1 MNALQ
6 KSLFLILTIISYQ
19 SFADQI
25 TFTSKDKT
33 STVIEL
39 FTSQGCSS
47 CPPAEEY
54 INGYV
59 DNKELWSKYIPIV
72 FHVDYWDYIGWKDVF
87 AKPQFTSRQYLYAK
101 LKHVRTVYT
110 PAFIVNGSAW
120 RRGFFNSYP
129 DAKGLNLGILD
140 VVINGDSVKANLKV
154 SESGSKTGAGTLN
167 LNIAILG
174 MDMIVEISA
183 GENEGRKAKHNFVVL
198 GHSSQLSNT
207 MTWKMELPKIKQSRI
222 KHQKIKQK
230 LNPKFAL
237 VAWVS
242 SKDDPTPLQAIG
254 GWLP

>member
-1 MNALQ
+1 MTALQ
-6 KSLFLILTIISYQ
+6 KFSLVILFIISSE
-19 SFADQI
+19 SF
-25 TFTSKDKT
+25 SKEVIYSSKGKK

-54 INGYV
+54 INGYI
-59 DNKELWSKYIPIV
+59 DNKDLWTKYIPIV

-87 AKPQFTSRQYLYAK
+87 AKREFTSRQYLYAK

-129 DAKGLNLGILD
+129 NVNGLDNGILEVAVKD
-140 VVINGDSVKANLKV
+140 NSVRANFKM
-154 SESGSKTGAGTLN
+154 SESVNDALSLN
-167 LNIAILG
+167 VAILG
-174 MDMIVEISA
+174 MDMVVNISA
-183 GENEGRKAKHNFVVL
+183 GENEGRKAEHNFVVL
-198 GHSSQLSNT
+198 GHASQLSKNMIWT
-207 MTWKMELPKIKQSRI
+207 MKLPEIKP
-222 KHQKIKQK
+222 QKISKYA
-230 LNPKFAL
+230 F

-242 SKDDPTPLQAIG
+242 SQQDPTPLQAVG

>member
-1 MNALQ
+1 MKTFL
-6 KSLFLILTIISYQ
+6 LILLFSLSSQ
-19 SFADQI
+19 SFSEELK
-25 TFTSKDKT
+25 FSSKGKK

-54 INGYV
+54 INGFI

-87 AKPQFTSRQYLYAK
+87 AQPQFTSRQYLYAK

-129 DAKGLNLGILD
+129 DNKELDNGLLD
-140 VVINGDSVKANLKV
+140 VVVNGSNVKANFASTTLA
-154 SESGSKTGAGTLN
+154 GSALN
-167 LNIAILG
+167 LNVAILG
-174 MDMIVEISA
+174 TNMVVDISA
-183 GENEGRKAKHNFVVL
+183 GENEGRRAKHNFVVL
-198 GHSSQLSNT
+198 GYAKQLSKD
-207 MTWKMELPKIKQSRI
+207 MFWKLQKPKIKQR
-222 KHQKIKQK
+222 KNAKYA
-230 LNPKFAL
+230 F

-242 SKDDPTPLQAIG
+242 RKGDPTPLQAVG
-254 GWLP
+254 GWLD

>member
-1 MNALQ
+1 MTTFSKFLLVL
-6 KSLFLILTIISYQ
+6 LFTAS
-19 SFADQI
+19 SFAFADEV
-25 TFTSKDKT
+25 TFSSKGKK
-33 STVIEL
+33 SIVVEL

-54 INGYV
+54 INGFI

-87 AKPQFTSRQYLYAK
+87 AKPQFTSRQYRYAK

-110 PAFIVNGSAW
+110 PAFIVNGAAW
-120 RRGFFNSYP
+120 RRGFFNSLP
-129 DAKGLNLGILD
+129 DVNGLNNGVLD
-140 VVINGDSVKANLKV
+140 IVVDGNSVKAKFKSTVSDDALK
-154 SESGSKTGAGTLN
+154 

-174 MDMIVEISA
+174 MDMVVNILA

-198 GHSSQLSNT
+198 GYTSQLSNN
-207 MTWKMELPKIKQSRI
+207 MTWKMKLPKIKQQTNS
-222 KHQKIKQK
+222 K
-230 LNPKFAL
+230 LGF

-242 SKDDPTPLQAIG
+242 SKDDPTPLQAVG

>member
-1 MNALQ
+1 MRTLQ
-6 KSLFLILTIISYQ
+6 KILLIPLIFISLEL
-19 SFADQI
+19 FASEI
-25 TFTSKDKT
+25 VFSSKGKN
-33 STVIEL
+33 SIVVEL

-54 INGYV
+54 INSYV
-59 DNKELWSKYIPIV
+59 DNKDLWTKYIPIV

-129 DAKGLNLGILD
+129 NVHGLDNGILD
-140 VVINGDSVKANLKV
+140 VVANDNSVKANFKMV
-154 SESGSKTGAGTLN
+154 KSVAGALS

-174 MDMIVEISA
+174 MDMVVDISA
-183 GENEGRKAKHNFVVL
+183 GENEGRKAEHNFVVL
-198 GHSSQLSNT
+198 GHASQLSKT
-207 MTWKMELPKIKQSRI
+207 ATWEMTLPA
-222 KHQKIKQK
+222 IKQK
-230 LNPKFAL
+230 KNSKYAF

-242 SKDDPTPLQAIG
+242 SKQDPTPLQAVG